1 MTYLEIL
8 RDADDRSMSVN
19 TFDRNDPVQ
28 NVVRML
34 LQAKG
39 DLPGP
44 DAELF
49 DVTVFGFD
57 DVFVRV
63 WFIEAYEFTVF
74 SFTKKDLDALC
85 ASS

>member
-19 TFDRNDPVQ
+19 TFEENDPVQ

-44 DAELF
+44 GAKLF

-57 DVFVRV
+57 DLVVRV
-63 WFIEAYEFTVF
+63 WFIEEYEFTVF